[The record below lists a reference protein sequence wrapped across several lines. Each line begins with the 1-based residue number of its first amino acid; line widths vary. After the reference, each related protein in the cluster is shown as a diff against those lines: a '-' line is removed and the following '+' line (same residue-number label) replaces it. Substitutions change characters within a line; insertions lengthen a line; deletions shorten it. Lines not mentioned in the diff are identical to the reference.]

1 MGKKKS
7 KQSAKRKITEG
18 KPKFGER
25 YSSDAAALLAA
36 AASIS
41 SKLKVE
47 EVAEEAARQIV
58 EALGVDA
65 CLLSK
70 WDQEANTITLWAEY
84 TRSGEKMIVDW
95 RQPTDLADY
104 PVPQQVLQNR
114 EFSQAHVNNPESEQ
128 VVRDYLERAGAKS
141 IYALPLVAHERVIG
155 LIEVFDYHES
165 KIITQED
172 AAPFQLLANHAGIV
186 IERAQL
192 LQDAEDRAAVLE
204 ALHRASLSV
213 TASLDLQD
221 VLSAI
226 SESALGILRDALDV
240 NIFLYDGEL
249 LTFGA
254 ALWADGNKGKVWATP
269 RSDGLTYTVARKG
282 EIILISDIQA
292 SPLFSGAPKEWS
304 GSIIGMPLKIGERVV
319 GVMNIGYKEP
329 REITP
334 EELQVIELLGDQAAL
349 AVENARLHDL
359 VIKQALT
366 DPLTLLPNRR
376 AFDQRLEEEILRSIR
391 YQHNFALV
399 MLDFD
404 DFKHINDTYG
414 HPAGDETLREI
425 GRAMQADVRDTDFVA
440 RIGGDEFALILPE
453 TTLENAGK
461 ICDQLREVIAACTF
475 SWQHEGAQMP
485 KPSAGIASF
494 PIDATNRKDLISAAD
509 TALYRTKKTK

>member
-1 MGKKKS
+1 MGKKKIQ
-7 KQSAKRKITEG
+7 QSAKQKTAAS

-25 YSSDAAALLAA
+25 YSSDAAALLEA

-41 SKLKVE
+41 SKLEVG
-47 EVAEEAARQIV
+47 EVAQEAARQIV
-58 EALGVDA
+58 IALGVDA
-65 CLLSK
+65 CMLSR
-70 WDQEANTITLWAEY
+70 WDQDKDTVTLWAEY
-84 TRSGEKMIVDW
+84 TRSGDKMLSDW
-95 RQPTDLADY
+95 RQPTDLSNY
-104 PVPQQVLQNR
+104 PPARQVLHSGEAVQLRIDDSGADENTR
-114 EFSQAHVNNPESEQ
+114 KFLK
-128 VVRDYLERAGAKS
+128 RMGAK
-141 IYALPLVAHERVIG
+141 IKYMLPLISQKRVIG
-155 LIEVFDYHES
+155 LIEILVN
-165 KIITQED
+165 QETT
-172 AAPFQLLANHAGIV
+172 AISEQAVSMRLLANHAGIG

-192 LQDAEDRAAVLE
+192 LKYAEQRAAALE

-221 VLSAI
+221 VLNAI
-226 SESALGILRDALDV
+226 SESALEILRDALDV

-254 ALWADGNKGKVWATP
+254 ALWADGNKGKAWATP
-269 RSDGLTYTVARKG
+269 RSDGLTYTAARKG
-282 EIILISDIQA
+282 EIILIPDIQA
-292 SPLFSGAPKEWS
+292 SPLYSGAPKEWS

-334 EELQVIELLGDQAAL
+334 DELQVIELLGDQAAL

-391 YQHNFALV
+391 YMHKFALV

-404 DFKHINDTYG
+404 NFKHINDTYG

-425 GRAMQADVRDTDFVA
+425 GRAMQEDVRDTDFIA

-461 ICDQLREVIAACTF
+461 ICNQLQEVVAACTF

-494 PIDATNRKDLISAAD
+494 PIDATNGKDLISAAD